1 MKKFALP
8 FMTAALLI
16 VAACSH
22 DQKKQ
27 GKEITSSGYT
37 MKVTNESVAAVTKDW
52 PLASRAATNS
62 MINKYGLPNIV
73 SADQLIWYN
82 TAPFKR
88 TVVYKD
94 ELKHQFPYEHS
105 DVLVQ
110 VVDYRVPRDKLDEI
124 SQLDGSLLVDRT
136 KGELAARSD
145 KEEMNFLALNLADKV
160 IRGDMSV
167 EQAKSTYEKSAL
179 AFSTG
184 TSNRYLTGLNFRVE
198 GNTAD
203 PGLGA
208 KGQPGSL
215 EAQEEAH
222 DAAKK
227 VEEIQSN

>member
-1 MKKFALP
+1 MKKLVIP
-8 FMTAALLI
+8 FMAASLLI
-16 VAACSH
+16 VTSCSH
-22 DQKKQ
+22 QKPQ

-37 MKVTNESVAAVTKDW
+37 TKVTNESVAAVIKDW
-52 PLASRAATNS
+52 PLASKSATNS
-62 MINKYGLPNIV
+62 MINKYGLPSIV

-88 TVVYKD
+88 TVVYK
-94 ELKHQFPYEHS
+94 EEWKHHFPYEHS

-110 VVDYRVPRDKLDEI
+110 TVDYRVPRDKLDEI

-167 EQAKSTYEKSAL
+167 SKAKSTYEKSAL
-179 AFSTG
+179 AFSAG
-184 TSNRYLTGLNFRVE
+184 TSNQYLTGLNFRVE

-208 KGQPGSL
+208 KGQAGSL
-215 EAQEEAH
+215 EAQEEAQ